1 MKTLLE
7 TWRLLSPR
15 QRRRLVL
22 LQFIALAMA
31 ISTLCGMAA
40 VVPFLTVLGATLS
53 GGRTDEYFW
62 LREFLGLGSDHA
74 FVTALGLAFVGLVV
88 LANLVNL
95 AGSLLMTRF
104 AFAVGN
110 EFQVAVFDEY
120 LHRDGHFHAR
130 NNSATLATTV
140 IHESGRVTTH
150 VLQGGLTLVTG
161 LITSALIAGALVI
174 VNPLVAFLA
183 VAVLGASYLLSH
195 AVARRRLMHNG
206 RIESMHAAERIKTV
220 NEAFGGIREVILL
233 GGQPHFV
240 GRFRSSC
247 DAMARTLLSTLAI
260 SRSPKYIL
268 ECLVA
273 ATLVG
278 SAILLGDR
286 AGDGG
291 EWLAQLA
298 FVGFAGYRLLP
309 ALQQVFSSSVQITA
323 NGAAFRD
330 IAAELRRAR
339 ARERAADAGQ
349 VVVPWATRPPHE
361 IQLTSLC
368 FRYDPD
374 QPYAIQDLTLRIP
387 AGAIVGLVGA
397 NGAGKSTLVDIIAGL
412 LTPESGRIAVDGV
425 AVDERSRRAWQSSVA
440 YLPQNVFVLDATVAE
455 NIALG
460 VPAAAIDWDAVHRAA
475 RLAAL
480 DEWVRTLPDGYGE
493 VLGERGARLS
503 GGQRQRIGLA
513 RSLYRNAAVLILDEG
528 TSSLDARAELAVIDM
543 LAQFRRDRTV
553 LIITHKDSMLRQ
565 CDLVVELDQGR
576 IVRSGAP
583 GDFAPQRALAGG
595 R

>member
-7 TWRLLSPR
+7 IWRLLSPR

-31 ISTLCGMAA
+31 ISTLCGIAA
-40 VVPFLTVLGATLS
+40 VVPFLTVLGETLS
-53 GGRTDEYFW
+53 GDRTDEYLW
-62 LREFLGLGSDHA
+62 LHEFLGLGSDRA
-74 FVTALGLAFVGLVV
+74 FVTALGVAFVGLVM

-104 AFAVGN
+104 AYAVGN
-110 EFQVAVFDEY
+110 EFQVAMFDEY
-120 LHRDGHFHAR
+120 LHRDGHFHTR
-130 NNSATLATTV
+130 NNSATLASKV
-140 IHESGRVTTH
+140 IHEAGRVTTH
-150 VLQGGLTLVTG
+150 VLHGGLNLVTG
-161 LITSALIAGALVI
+161 LITSALIAGSLVI

-195 AVARRRLMHNG
+195 AAARRRLMHNG

-240 GRFRSSC
+240 RRFRVSC
-247 DAMARTLLSTLAI
+247 DAMARTLMSTLAI

-268 ECLVA
+268 ECLVV

-286 AGDGG
+286 GGDSG

-298 FVGFAGYRLLP
+298 FVGFAAYRLLP

-330 IAAELRRAR
+330 VAAELRRAR
-339 ARERAADAGQ
+339 ARELTADADQ

-374 QPYAIQDLTLRIP
+374 QPYAILDLTLRIP

-412 LTPESGRIAVDGV
+412 LTPESGRISVDGV
-425 AVDERSRRAWQSSVA
+425 TVDERSRRAWQSSVA

-460 VPAAAIDWDAVHRAA
+460 VPAATIDWDAV
-475 RLAAL
+475 
-480 DEWVRTLPDGYGE
+480 
-493 VLGERGARLS
+493 
-503 GGQRQRIGLA
+503 
-513 RSLYRNAAVLILDEG
+513 YR
-528 TSSLDARAELAVIDM
+528 
-543 LAQFRRDRTV
+543 RRDWRR
-553 LIITHKDSMLRQ
+553 SMTGFEPCQMAMRR
-565 CDLVVELDQGR
+565 CSANE
-576 IVRSGAP
+576 AP
-583 GDFAPQRALAGG
+583 G
-595 R
+595 

>member
-7 TWRLLSPR
+7 IWRLLSPR

-31 ISTLCGMAA
+31 ISTLCGIAA
-40 VVPFLTVLGATLS
+40 VVPFLTVLGETRS
-53 GGRTDEYFW
+53 GGRTDEYRW
-62 LREFLGLGSDHA
+62 LHEFLGLGSDHA
-74 FVTALGLAFVGLVV
+74 FVTTLGLALIGLVM

-95 AGSLLMTRF
+95 AGSLVMTRF

-120 LHRDGHFHAR
+120 LHRDSHFHTR
-130 NNSATLATTV
+130 NNSATLASKV
-140 IHESGRVTTH
+140 IHETGRVTTH
-150 VLQGGLTLVTG
+150 VLHGGLTLVTG
-161 LITSALIAGALVI
+161 LITSALIAGSLFI

-195 AVARRRLMHNG
+195 AAARRRLMHNG

-233 GGQPHFV
+233 DAQPHFV
-240 GRFRSSC
+240 RRFRVSC

-260 SRSPKYIL
+260 SRSPKYVL
-268 ECLVA
+268 ECLVV

-291 EWLAQLA
+291 VWLAQLA
-298 FVGFAGYRLLP
+298 FVGFAAYRLLP

-323 NGAAFRD
+323 NGAAFLD

-339 ARERAADAGQ
+339 ARERAADADQ

-368 FRYDPD
+368 FRYDPG

-412 LTPESGRIAVDGV
+412 LTPESGRISVDGV
-425 AVDERSRRAWQSSVA
+425 TVDERSRRAWRSSVA

-460 VPAAAIDWDAVHRAA
+460 VPAAAVDWDAVHQAA

-543 LAQFRRDRTV
+543 LAQFRRLRTV